1 MYKGETKMKKLS
13 SRLAALAMSA
23 VLSSTVFAGAAFA
36 ADTPSD
42 WAAGQVNE
50 AISWGLIPEEIQGRY
65 QDNIT
70 REEFAILMDE
80 VCNDYSGGK
89 GSFIFWD
96 NYNSTDGFDPFTDT
110 TSVEVRRM
118 YCAGIMNGIGDGKFG
133 PDQPVTREMAA
144 TIICNFG
151 NFIGKPLPAGNVN
164 FSDSASVSDWAVD
177 SVGRVQAAGIMSGMG
192 NNLFAPKEYYT
203 REQSIITALKL
214 YNYARQGS
222 SYTGGNTG
230 STGGNTQSSGTVVT
244 GGSFQEI
251 FQQLYDGLSLSLDR
265 IEIANATE
273 YNWPSTDTFPKIS
286 STLRS
291 QYPEQEI
298 AIGYLEAAREK
309 MVECGAEAISI
320 EVAGMMGYTA
330 SSYNR
335 VKNQHRQKIDE
346 LASQARDYLERA
358 KNAVR

>member
-1 MYKGETKMKKLS
+1 
-13 SRLAALAMSA
+13 
-23 VLSSTVFAGAAFA
+23 
-36 ADTPSD
+36 
-42 WAAGQVNE
+42 
-50 AISWGLIPEEIQGRY
+50 
-65 QDNIT
+65 
-70 REEFAILMDE
+70 
-80 VCNDYSGGK
+80 
-89 GSFIFWD
+89 
-96 NYNSTDGFDPFTDT
+96 
-110 TSVEVRRM
+110 M

-222 SYTGGNTG
+222 SYTGGSTG

-273 YNWPSTDTFPKIS
+273 NNWPSSDTFPKIS
-286 STLRS
+286 SNLRS

-298 AIGYLEAAREK
+298 AIGYLEAQGKRWLS
-309 MVECGAEAISI
+309 AE
-320 EVAGMMGYTA
+320 
-330 SSYNR
+330 R
-335 VKNQHRQKIDE
+335 KP
-346 LASQARDYLERA
+346 
-358 KNAVR
+358 